1 MVIRSPWAQLIIPA
15 YGSVTVP
22 ITGTDENGKENIG
35 GGLALGPRHIL
46 TNAHV
51 IRDMELHETIKRPAM
66 APPVLEGLSGALD
79 LRIVDAQAHDDVDVD
94 VGVITVEP
102 TIGMRG
108 LNPLSGIVFRD
119 PVWADDAYVFG
130 YPPVPTSVDADLTVQ
145 KGKVV
150 NPLTASEEERDLLV
164 QRGEVV
170 NPAIKSWRGDEYFLY
185 SAITRPGN
193 SGGPIVA
200 QDGRVVGIVAHDV
213 LDKGRS
219 DEPSTVASPPPPW
232 LLPCE
237 LWARRPSEA

>member
-1 MVIRSPWAQLIIPA
+1 
-15 YGSVTVP
+15 
-22 ITGTDENGKENIG
+22 
-35 GGLALGPRHIL
+35 
-46 TNAHV
+46 
-51 IRDMELHETIKRPAM
+51 MELHETIKRPAM

-79 LRIVDAQAHDDVDVD
+79 LRIVDAQAHDDVDV
-94 VGVITVEP
+94 GVITVEP
-102 TIGMRG
+102 TIGTRG
-108 LNPLSGIVFRD
+108 PNPLNGIVLRD
-119 PVWADDAYVFG
+119 PVWADDVYVFG

-150 NPLTASEEERDLLV
+150 NPLATSDAERDLLV

-185 SAITRPGN
+185 SAITRPSN

-219 DEPSTVASPPPPW
+219 DEPFYRGIAARTVVTALASFGLGDLAKLEDW
-232 LLPCE
+232 T
-237 LWARRPSEA
+237 